1 MFVRSALLIAVVRVR
16 LLLLLVCVFCFL
28 KQTKKL
34 FFKMGEESSASFAVP
49 KINDNPEGWG
59 PPAGAHQ
66 FNAVPYAPFS
76 KGEKLGRISDWT
88 GSNVY
93 RNNQRYRQQN
103 QNSEGS
109 VNQAF
114 YFTHENDDDFQL
126 VDMSK
131 SNQKK
136 HTGNRRLN
144 QIRQQQQMRRRR
156 NEEKSQNQDK
166 QQQRRVGKQKLQQRQ
181 RYALYRRWGHQN
193 ENKTVRDPSVHV
205 RRDWSLVHDFEF
217 STLQKAECIVTAPED
232 LKLCGSL
239 GYYDEA
245 YDRVSVRNEK
255 LLQKFDRAF
264 FNVTTSDDPIIQ
276 ELSEGE
282 NNHIFVTDTILSVL
296 MCATRS
302 VYSWDV
308 IVRKEGDKLFFDK
321 REHSQVMDYLAVN
334 ETASEPPSDEK
345 DDKSINSAGSLSR
358 EATYIDHNFS
368 QQVISKSADHLHLEN
383 PNPFLEGV
391 ENTASTA
398 YRYRRFK
405 LGGRCLVVRSQLD
418 GVQVDRDNSGKNSY
432 VTIKTL
438 NEFDPKKDMNWR
450 QKLDNQRGAV
460 LATELKNNSNKLA
473 KWTIQALL
481 AGTSTIKL
489 GFVSR
494 ANPKAQ
500 QPHVVIG
507 CQSYKPREF
516 AKQVGVD
523 LKNAWGV
530 FRAVVDKCME
540 CEDGKY
546 VILKD
551 PNHPT
556 VHLYSVPDNVEE
568 NIGDVES
575 DDEDSLLV
583 SKSGPSSLSD
593 NASLGISPVLPD
605 ISVPIVGNLK
615 NDA

>member
-1 MFVRSALLIAVVRVR
+1 
-16 LLLLLVCVFCFL
+16 
-28 KQTKKL
+28 
-34 FFKMGEESSASFAVP
+34 MGEESCTSFVVP

-59 PPAGAHQ
+59 PPSGAHQ
-66 FNAVPYAPFS
+66 FHTVPYAPFS
-76 KGEKLGRISDWT
+76 KGEKLRGMSDWT
-88 GSNVY
+88 GTYVY

-103 QNSEGS
+103 QNSDGS

-144 QIRQQQQMRRRR
+144 QIRLLLQMRRRR

-181 RYALYRRWGHQN
+181 MYALYRRWGHQN
-193 ENKTVRDPSVHV
+193 EKKTVRDPSVHV

-217 STLQKAECIVTAPED
+217 SDLQKAEFLVTAPKD

-239 GYYDEA
+239 GFYDEA
-245 YDRVSVRNEK
+245 YHRVNSRNEK
-255 LLQKFDRAF
+255 ALQKFDRAF
-264 FNVTTSDDPIIQ
+264 FNVTTSDDPII
-276 ELSEGE
+276 EEFSEDE
-282 NNHIFVTDTILSVL
+282 NNHIFITDTVLSVL

-345 DDKSINSAGSLSR
+345 DDKSINSAESLSR
-358 EATYIDHNFS
+358 EATYINHNFS
-368 QQVISKSADHLHLEN
+368 QQVLSKSVEHLKLEF
-383 PNPFLEGV
+383 PNPFIEGV
-391 ENTASTA
+391 ENPASTA

-405 LGGRCLVVRSQLD
+405 IGDRCLVVRSELD
-418 GVQVDRDNSGKNSY
+418 GVQADKENSGKNAY

-450 QKLDNQRGAV
+450 QKLDHQRGAV

-481 AGTSTIKL
+481 AGTSMIKL

-500 QPHVVIG
+500 QPHVVVG
-507 CQSYKPREF
+507 CQSYNPREF

-530 FRAVVDKCME
+530 FKAIVDKCME

-546 VILKD
+546 VILRD

-556 VHLYSVPDNVEE
+556 VHLYSVPDNVED

-583 SKSGPSSLSD
+583 SKSGPSLSD
-593 NASLGISPVLPD
+593 NYSLGISPVLPD

-615 NDA
+615 SDA